1 MKAYCGMK
9 TGVNSFFAF
18 FIPHHAKKKEKK
30 YLKLFIYVYITS
42 DHYNHTTATT
52 TTTTIT
58 TTTTTTT
65 TATTTSQQYTPRL
78 KRLHKR
84 LFLKSSKFYDTG
96 IDRLTFRLE
105 ICRKLSYSCFC
116 KASLSLSRSFSSC
129 CLASRPPL
137 VSSCSLRRSSV
148 LASSS

>member
-1 MKAYCGMK
+1 MK

-65 TATTTSQQYTPRL
+65 TATTTTTSQQYTPRL

-116 KASLSLSRSFSSC
+116 KASFSLSRSFSSC
-129 CLASRPPL
+129 CLASRPLL